1 MRAIR
6 VAIRSDRRLF
16 RDALTAS
23 LLDGLRFTVVGH
35 VAGTGDLLALCRLC
49 RPDVVLFDLGSHPDD
64 GLQALEALRH
74 QQPGTQL
81 IVIHDDLSP
90 AALAAVWNCG
100 PQAVVPESHGLE
112 ALMVV
117 LQERLVPTGERP
129 REVGL
134 DDALTDRER
143 EIITLVGA
151 GHTAGDIAALL
162 DLNVS
167 AVENAKR
174 RIYHKL
180 GVACQSQAIARA
192 AMLGL
197 TGLGGGIGGEW
208 PSAGPLVAVLRGPRL
223 PLRYQV
229 IETLRRHGIVTVTAR
244 PPGAPAQWA
253 WPVTAAE
260 CARECGRVVVVL
272 VEPEAADWPGVEGFG
287 GPAVLV
293 HSPGMKRADALE
305 AFSRG
310 VTATVPSDHLDHD
323 LVPVLMFALRGC
335 ATVHPAEG
343 DGPNGLPAHH
353 GRSTTRPSLTSRE
366 ADILRSIA
374 AGHSVRETAR
384 WLGIAVKTVEN
395 TQARLFRKLDAR
407 NRAGA
412 LASAHALGLV
422 ESLYDPIARTAPVSR
437 TS

>member
-23 LLDGLRFTVVGH
+23 LLCGFRFAVVGQ

-64 GLQALEALRH
+64 GLRGLDALSR

-117 LQERLVPTGERP
+117 LQERLVSVGERT
-129 REVGL
+129 REDGL

-151 GHTAGDIAALL
+151 GHTAGHIAALF

-197 TGLGGGIGGEW
+197 TGLAGGIGGEW
-208 PSAGPLVAVLRGPRL
+208 PTADPLVAVLRGPRV
-223 PLRYQV
+223 PLRYRV
-229 IETLRRHGIVTVTAR
+229 VETLRRHGIVTVAAR
-244 PPGAPAQWA
+244 PASGSPSA
-253 WPVTAAE
+253 WPDTGVE
-260 CARECGRVVVVL
+260 GARERGRVVVVL

-293 HSPGMKRADALE
+293 HAPGILRADALA
-305 AFSRG
+305 AFGRG

-323 LVPVLMFALRGC
+323 LMLVLVFALRGC
-335 ATVHPAEG
+335 ATVHPADG
-343 DGPNGLPAHH
+343 GPNGLPAQH
-353 GRSTTRPSLTSRE
+353 GRSAARPSLTSRE

-412 LASAHALGLV
+412 LASAHALGLA
-422 ESLYDPIARTAPVSR
+422 ESLHDPISR

>member
-23 LLDGLRFTVVGH
+23 LLDGFRFTVVGH
-35 VAGTGDLLALCRLC
+35 VAGAGDLLALCRLC

-64 GLQALEALRH
+64 GLNALDTLSR

-90 AALAAVWNCG
+90 AALEAVWNCG

-117 LQERLVPTGERP
+117 LRERLVSVADRP
-129 REVGL
+129 REDGFN
-134 DDALTDRER
+134 DALTDRER
-143 EIITLVGA
+143 EIISLVGA
-151 GHTAGDIAALL
+151 GHTAYRIAALL

-167 AVENAKR
+167 AVETAKR

-192 AMLGL
+192 AVLGL
-197 TGLGGGIGGEW
+197 TGLAGGIGGEW
-208 PSAGPLVAVLRGPRL
+208 PAAGPLVAVLRGPRV

-229 IETLRRHGIVTVTAR
+229 IETLRRHGILTVAAR
-244 PPGAPAQWA
+244 PADGSPSAWA
-253 WPVTAAE
+253 DAVVE
-260 CARECGRVVVVL
+260 SARERGRVVVVL
-272 VEPEAADWPGVEGFG
+272 VEPEAADWPGAEGFG

-293 HSPGMKRADALE
+293 HAPGMLRADALA
-305 AFSRG
+305 AFGRG

-323 LVPVLMFALRGC
+323 LMLMLVFALRGC
-335 ATVHPAEG
+335 ATAHPAG
-343 DGPNGLPAHH
+343 SGGPNGQPAHH
-353 GRSTTRPSLTSRE
+353 GRSAARPSLTSRE
-366 ADILRSIA
+366 AEILRSIA

-422 ESLYDPIARTAPVSR
+422 GSLHDPIVWTSPISR